1 MTRYNKQQE
10 FDVHRCS
17 ISIVFKIGD
26 EQSYSGYLNGT
37 LDSDSYYG
45 LFMTGIT
52 KTKSGVS

>member
-1 MTRYNKQQE
+1 MYIAAQFRLHQTPN
-10 FDVHRCS
+10 
-17 ISIVFKIGD
+17 VFKIGD